1 VNDDEACIAILRPM
15 RDHFLLTGWYHE
27 QRDALGA
34 GKPGLDVGHLAV
46 VLERPELSSGE
57 AALIEIALAIRN
69 WQPVNVITRF
79 GSMSRSW
86 QHHVLAILVTRFG
99 LSPSHAGD
107 GLAWVDAY
115 DEGEA

>member
-57 AALIEIALAIRN
+57 AALIEIALAIRH
-69 WQPVNVITRF
+69 WQPVNVF
-79 GSMSRSW
+79 
-86 QHHVLAILVTRFG
+86 TRFG